1 MVLDSVYN
9 VRKIVFILGTAC
21 NFNCIYCI
29 QHDNKPRCKKQVKQ
43 EVLDW
48 LDDIAYQLPYKFKPT
63 IHFYGGEPLLYRE
76 AIHQVVEHCR
86 DNFNYLISS
95 NGSYLTDEDVEFFN
109 KHNIRFA
116 FSNDGP
122 NTKVTRQVDM
132 FEDPVFVERFN
143 RIKNKEVDGVISALN
158 QDYYAFF
165 DYVEKHSPGCKTS
178 YEELVCNEHTDPR
191 LPNFDEET
199 LLKSYKRMGED
210 LEASWATGERN
221 NGADVFNRFL
231 KQAQFFI
238 NHPEFP
244 AFGVCGSGKSVI
256 NVDTEG
262 NVYLCKNFNVKVGTV
277 KDEYEVLYA
286 RAKHETKKLRDAHLE
301 AKGCFDCPAFFF
313 CRGGCPFEKPS
324 EAQKLKCNMIRT
336 KWASVVSFID
346 NKLEIKDE
354 NSSN

>member
-1 MVLDSVYN
+1 MIQDSVYN
-9 VRKIVFILGTAC
+9 IKKIVLILGTAC

-29 QHDNKPRCKKQVKQ
+29 QHENKPRCKKQIKQ

-109 KHNIRFA
+109 ANKIKFVL
-116 FSNDGP
+116 SNDGP

-132 FEDPVFVERFN
+132 LDDAEFVARFN
-143 RIKNKEVDGVISALN
+143 KINDRGVDGVISALN

-165 DYVEKHSPGCKTS
+165 DHVEKYSPGCS
-178 YEELVCNEHTDPR
+178 ISNEELVCGESTDPR
-191 LPNFDEET
+191 LPCFDAET
-199 LLKSYKRMGED
+199 LLKSYKRMGDE
-210 LEASWATGERN
+210 LEATWTGAENTR
-221 NGADVFNRFL
+221 GSDTFNQYL
-231 KQAQFFI
+231 KQALFFI

-301 AKGCFDCPAFFF
+301 AKGCFGCPAFFF

-324 EAQKLKCNMIRT
+324 AAQKLKCNMTRT